1 MHSFSF
7 YGPFGKRTSNEE
19 RVQVLESIV
28 LNSCVKVTTGDLHKI
43 GLKMREWRSEN
54 LLAPKFPSK
63 GGVMSRTPLPP
74 CPLEKFTSGAYFFA
88 LLAMSGPLSA
98 ELKFKET
105 IALLLLLLSVIIIII
120 IIIFIIIVIVSVT
133 SLFIYQFF
141 LSLF

>member
-1 MHSFSF
+1 
-7 YGPFGKRTSNEE
+7 
-19 RVQVLESIV
+19 
-28 LNSCVKVTTGDLHKI
+28 
-43 GLKMREWRSEN
+43 
-54 LLAPKFPSK
+54 
-63 GGVMSRTPLPP
+63 MSRTPLPP

>member
-1 MHSFSF
+1 
-7 YGPFGKRTSNEE
+7 
-19 RVQVLESIV
+19 
-28 LNSCVKVTTGDLHKI
+28 
-43 GLKMREWRSEN
+43 
-54 LLAPKFPSK
+54 
-63 GGVMSRTPLPP
+63 MSRNPLPP

-98 ELKFKET
+98 ELKFKEN
-105 IALLLLLLSVIIIII
+105 IALLLLLLSVIIIIII

>member
-1 MHSFSF
+1 
-7 YGPFGKRTSNEE
+7 
-19 RVQVLESIV
+19 
-28 LNSCVKVTTGDLHKI
+28 
-43 GLKMREWRSEN
+43 MREWRSEN
-54 LLAPKFPSK
+54 LLAPKFHSK
-63 GGVMSRTPLPP
+63 GGVMSRTPLTP

-98 ELKFKET
+98 ELKFKEN
-105 IALLLLLLSVIIIII
+105 IALLLLLFSVI

>member
-1 MHSFSF
+1 
-7 YGPFGKRTSNEE
+7 
-19 RVQVLESIV
+19 
-28 LNSCVKVTTGDLHKI
+28 
-43 GLKMREWRSEN
+43 
-54 LLAPKFPSK
+54 
-63 GGVMSRTPLPP
+63 MSRTPLPL

-98 ELKFKET
+98 ELKFKEN
-105 IALLLLLLSVIIIII
+105 IALLLLLFSVIII